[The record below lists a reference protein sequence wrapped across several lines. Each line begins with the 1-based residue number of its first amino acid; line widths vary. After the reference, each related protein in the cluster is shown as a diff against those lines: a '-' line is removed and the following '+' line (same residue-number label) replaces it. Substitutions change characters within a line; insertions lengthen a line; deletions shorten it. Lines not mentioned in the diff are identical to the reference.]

1 MATNKKKSSRTAVK
15 STTKKRDSSKSKA
28 TKKSYRS
35 SSLISEAKLPIVEVD
50 SRKSLRIRA
59 RLGLNRET
67 FARLVPMSTR
77 NLASIE
83 GGKQAS
89 PTILRRLEELRR
101 VIKSLSE
108 VMKKEAVGNWLK
120 QPNNAF
126 DGLKPIEV
134 IERGEIDRIWS
145 MIFQLRSGNPN

>member
-1 MATNKKKSSRTAVK
+1 
-15 STTKKRDSSKSKA
+15 
-28 TKKSYRS
+28 
-35 SSLISEAKLPIVEVD
+35 
-50 SRKSLRIRA
+50 
-59 RLGLNRET
+59 
-67 FARLVPMSTR
+67 MSIR

-101 VIKSLSE
+101 VVNALSE
-108 VMKKEAVGNWLK
+108 VMKREAIGSWLK
-120 QPNNAF
+120 RPNDAF

-145 MIFQLRSGNPN
+145 MIFHLRSGNPN

>member
-1 MATNKKKSSRTAVK
+1 MATKKKKSSRTTVN
-15 STTKKRDSSKSKA
+15 STAKKHDSSKKKA

-35 SSLISEAKLPIVEVD
+35 SSLLSESRLPIVEVD
-50 SRKSLRIRA
+50 SRRSLRIRA
-59 RLGLNRET
+59 RLGLSRET

-101 VIKSLSE
+101 VINALSD
-108 VMKKEAVGNWLK
+108 VMKKEAIGSWLK
-120 QPNNAF
+120 RPNKAF

-134 IERGEIDRIWS
+134 IERGEVDRIWS
-145 MIFQLRSGNPN
+145 MIFHLRSGNPN